1 MNSRTRTNRVM
12 LWLLPGACL
21 LLGAWALPIGG
32 AGEAD
37 PEPPPAPADTATA
50 ATLTRVSLDPQA
62 LSAAGLSTGEVSEL
76 VSDAYAY
83 LAQNPTELSS
93 ADADYADARRDV
105 DSLRRKAKSGL
116 ATAEEVTDL
125 AAAKTA
131 LAAATSARD
140 AALDGLF
147 DAAVADLSQA
157 KQDLLANIRKNR
169 GWGFACCYLVA
180 DRSEADWV
188 KLRDALAN
196 EKISAKLGEAA
207 DPSCSSF
214 LGSVKG
220 ETAVS
225 AAIVAQG
232 SGLSGVKGAW
242 NTALSQ

>member
-1 MNSRTRTNRVM
+1 MKTWTRTNRKA
-12 LWLLPGACL
+12 LWAFPGACL
-21 LLGAWALPIGG
+21 LLGAWAFPIGG
-32 AGEAD
+32 TGEAD

-62 LSAAGLSTGEVSEL
+62 LAAAGLGTGEVSEL
-76 VSDAYAY
+76 VNDAYAY
-83 LAQNPTELSS
+83 LTQNPTALSS

-105 DSLRRKAKSGL
+105 DALRRKAKSGL
-116 ATAEEVTDL
+116 ASAQEVSDL
-125 AAAKTA
+125 ATAKSD
-131 LAAATSARD
+131 LASATSARD
-140 AALDGLF
+140 SALDGIF

-157 KQDLLANIRKNR
+157 KKDLLATIRKNR

-180 DRSEADWV
+180 DRSEGDWV

-196 EKISAKLGEAA
+196 EKISAKLGEAV
-207 DPSCSSF
+207 DPACSSF

-232 SGLSGVKGAW
+232 SGLSSVKGAW